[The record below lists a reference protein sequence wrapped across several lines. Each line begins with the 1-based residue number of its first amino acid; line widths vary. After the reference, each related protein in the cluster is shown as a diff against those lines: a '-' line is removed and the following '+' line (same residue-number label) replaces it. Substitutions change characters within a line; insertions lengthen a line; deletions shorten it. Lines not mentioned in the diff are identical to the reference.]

1 MKTYIV
7 EVSEVHAHLV
17 RASNIAYANRIA
29 LAQSRGQNPKVVKT
43 TDVTHD
49 MEEP

>member
-7 EVSEVHAHLV
+7 VVAEQHAHLV
-17 RASNIAYANRIA
+17 RASNIASANRRA